1 MPLLGAGWLSGYAV
15 TTFIGFSRKLKWTS
29 TCASP
34 LFARKHFRSSSRCE
48 YLILIQ
54 VLNLMNVYLLHPFYC
69 LVSLLADKR
78 RTNNTFIKF
87 LYLMIPLP
95 YLNVIWG
102 IQCD

>member
-54 VLNLMNVYLLHPFYC
+54 VSDLNECLFITPLLLFSITPC
-69 LVSLLADKR
+69 R
-78 RTNNTFIKF
+78 
-87 LYLMIPLP
+87 
-95 YLNVIWG
+95 
-102 IQCD
+102 